1 MLPSTDW
8 VLLSLCGSGDTPWD
22 FLQLWELQAQPDG
35 AGDAAEC
42 DACLSSLA
50 IQGETLPPEFSP
62 ACFYMSVMHR
72 SEQITHPPSLQQR
85 PASLP
90 PSHSNPRLC
99 SSWLSAAPSHHSLT
113 RFYQHCQISFFF
125 SFPFLFLFFFLP
137 GQSTQGKIKRSVF
150 ACRLPCVERAVYRI
164 LLQSLGSEQEI

>member
-42 DACLSSLA
+42 DACLSSPA

-62 ACFYMSVMHR
+62 ACFYMSVMHQ

-113 RFYQHCQISFFF
+113 RFYQHCQISFFLFF
-125 SFPFLFLFFFLP
+125 SFFVFVFFFARPEHP
-137 GQSTQGKIKRSVF
+137 GQDQTLSVCMQAALCGEGCLQDF
-150 ACRLPCVERAVYRI
+150 APISWV
-164 LLQSLGSEQEI
+164 